1 MEKNKI
7 KNYDADEHLVHDGLG
22 YSASSGEATGL
33 MPTAPDSRAEEASLR
48 ELHGL
53 QSVEFASEDCITDEI
68 SGDLPFQNRPDDAAF
83 AHNYVDDEG
92 LYPQFTTQS
101 EELWRTGMWGHNP
114 MMNRFSLYDTETA
127 AVGHGRSQLTIGYPG
142 HTALK
147 ERVSDAQHF
156 ANSTVYHK
164 DSSRKMHAAKGIY
177 LPYFSS
183 M

>member
-7 KNYDADEHLVHDGLG
+7 KNYDADENLVHDGLG

-114 MMNRFSLYDTETA
+114 MMNKFSLYDTATA
-127 AVGHGRSQLTIGYPG
+127 ADPEHSGLDT
-142 HTALK
+142 
-147 ERVSDAQHF
+147 
-156 ANSTVYHK
+156 
-164 DSSRKMHAAKGIY
+164 
-177 LPYFSS
+177 LPPEEWDK
-183 M
+183 